1 MQTDLDEYINRY
13 NKCTPVDEYRVQSR
27 GGKGTINLKTVEK
40 VGNVSGVLQVVGED
54 NVMLISSAGK
64 VIRLKVQEIPVNHRV
79 TQGVKLIDLEPEE
92 KLVGVARTT
101 SEAEGKDDGNG
112 DDEADTNGEDN
123 GAEE

>member
-1 MQTDLDEYINRY
+1 MLTVSENGFG
-13 NKCTPVDEYRVQSR
+13 KCTPVDEYRVQSR

-40 VGNVSGVLQVVGED
+40 VGNVSGVLQVVSED
-54 NVMLISSAGK
+54 HIMLISNAGK

-101 SEAEGKDDGNG
+101 SDSETKDDGTNG
-112 DDEADTNGEDN
+112 DDEGDTNGEDN